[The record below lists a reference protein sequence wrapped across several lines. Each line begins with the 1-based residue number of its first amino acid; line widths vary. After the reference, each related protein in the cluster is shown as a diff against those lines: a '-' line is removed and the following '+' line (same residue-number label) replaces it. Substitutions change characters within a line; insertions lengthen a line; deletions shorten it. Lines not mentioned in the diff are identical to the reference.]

1 MIQRCKNCESNRN
14 HHEFQDERYAKAI
27 IPNGPFNRVFTECP
41 RGAKDMGYTG
51 RCTICGEKQTFSSQG
66 G

>member
-1 MIQRCKNCESNRN
+1 MIQRCKNCESTNRY
-14 HHEFQDERYAKAI
+14 HAFQDERYAKTI
-27 IPNGPFNRVFTECP
+27 TPNGPFNRVFTECP
-41 RGAKDMGYTG
+41 RGKDQGYTG